1 MASGPVTFDE
11 KKCDMTCFNTGCVAA
26 AVLTKMILPTP
37 SALKLLMFSLKS
49 IRETQKE
56 PPRYKRG
63 GHWVN
68 LFLLIAGFGDLP
80 RSVAKSAESRENL
93 LGFLQAINAR

>member
-1 MASGPVTFDE
+1 MDHSGP
-11 KKCDMTCFNTGCVAA
+11 N
-26 AVLTKMILPTP
+26 LTL
-37 SALKLLMFSLKS
+37 SAIHAPS
-49 IRETQKE
+49 IRENQKE

-68 LFLLIAGFGDLP
+68 LFLLIAGFGNLP
-80 RSVAKSAESRENL
+80 RNVAKSAESRENL